1 MGSTP
6 TLSTNNLHPC
16 IKRGVF
22 LRNIL
27 RLAVD
32 DYFLKMAELVALRST
47 CKRRAVGCV
56 LVDKKN
62 HVTATGYNGVP
73 KGFIH
78 CIDYPCKG
86 ADAPSGTRL
95 YECKAV
101 HAEMNA
107 HLQLQSTDELTAYLT
122 VTPCFDCAK
131 VLANSNVTRIVASVW
146 YPQTEV
152 KDILEQAHIIVDIP
166 TLVNIE
172 RWDCQ
177 P

>member
-1 MGSTP
+1 MTSSNRIDFDSYC
-6 TLSTNNLHPC
+6 LDIADLVS
-16 IKRGVF
+16 KRT
-22 LRNIL
+22 
-27 RLAVD
+27 
-32 DYFLKMAELVALRST
+32 T
-47 CKRRAVGCV
+47 CSRRAVGCV
-56 LVDKKN
+56 LTDSQN
-62 HVTATGYNGVP
+62 HIVATGYNGVP

-95 YECKAV
+95 NECKAV

-107 HLQLQSTDELTAYLT
+107 LLQLQSTDELTAYLT

-166 TLVNIE
+166 MVVNSE
-172 RWDCQ
+172 KWDCQ

>member
-1 MGSTP
+1 M
-6 TLSTNNLHPC
+6 
-16 IKRGVF
+16 
-22 LRNIL
+22 
-27 RLAVD
+27 RLEVD
-32 DYFLKMAELVALRST
+32 DYFLKMAKLVALRST

-56 LVDKKN
+56 LVDTKK
-62 HVTATGYNGVP
+62 HVMATGYNGVP
-73 KGFIH
+73 KGFTH

-95 YECKAV
+95 NECKAV

-107 HLQLQSTDELTAYLT
+107 LLQLQSTDELTAYLT

-152 KDILEQAHIIVDIP
+152 TDILEQAHITVDVPI
-166 TLVNIE
+166 LVSVE
-172 RWDCQ
+172 KWDCQ

>member
-1 MGSTP
+1 M
-6 TLSTNNLHPC
+6 
-16 IKRGVF
+16 
-22 LRNIL
+22 
-27 RLAVD
+27 RLEVD
-32 DYFLKMAELVALRST
+32 AYFLKMAELVALRST

-73 KGFIH
+73 KGFTH

-95 YECKAV
+95 NECKAV

-107 HLQLQSTDELTAYLT
+107 LLQLQSTDELTAYLT

-166 TLVNIE
+166 MMVSSE
-172 RWDCQ
+172 KWDCQ

>member
-1 MGSTP
+1 M
-6 TLSTNNLHPC
+6 
-16 IKRGVF
+16 
-22 LRNIL
+22 

-32 DYFLKMAELVALRST
+32 DYFLEMSKLVALRST

-56 LVDKKN
+56 LVDSKN
-62 HVTATGYNGVP
+62 HVVATGYNGVP

-78 CIDYPCKG
+78 CIDAPCTG

-95 YECKAV
+95 NECKAV

-107 HLQLQSTDELTAYLT
+107 LLQLQSTDDLTAYLT

-131 VLANSNVTRIVASVW
+131 VLANSNVIRIVASVW

-152 KDILEQAHIIVDIP
+152 REILDQAHIIVEIP
-166 TLVNIE
+166 TTISDE
-172 RWDCQ
+172 EWDCQ

>member
-1 MGSTP
+1 M
-6 TLSTNNLHPC
+6 
-16 IKRGVF
+16 
-22 LRNIL
+22 
-27 RLAVD
+27 RLPID
-32 DYFLKMAELVALRST
+32 EYFLKMAELVALRST

-62 HVTATGYNGVP
+62 HVVATGYNGVP

-78 CIDYPCKG
+78 CIDYPCIG

-95 YECKAV
+95 NECRAV

-107 HLQLQSTDELTAYLT
+107 LLQLQSTDELTAYLT

-152 KDILEQAHIIVDIP
+152 KDILEQAYITVDVP
-166 TLVNIE
+166 TTVSDE
-172 RWDCQ
+172 EWDPQ

>member
-1 MGSTP
+1 M
-6 TLSTNNLHPC
+6 
-16 IKRGVF
+16 REFF
-22 LRNIL
+22 LRDTM

-32 DYFLKMAELVALRST
+32 DYFLKMAKLAALRST

-56 LVDKKN
+56 LVDRKN
-62 HVTATGYNGVP
+62 HVAATGYNGVP

-95 YECKAV
+95 NECKAV

-107 HLQLQSTDELTAYLT
+107 LLQLQSTDELTAYLT

-152 KDILEQAHIIVDIP
+152 KDILEQANITVDINTNP
-166 TLVNIE
+166 PDE
-172 RWDCQ
+172 EWDCQ

>member
-1 MGSTP
+1 MRD
-6 TLSTNNLHPC
+6 
-16 IKRGVF
+16 IV
-22 LRNIL
+22 
-27 RLAVD
+27 RLEVD
-32 DYFLKMAELVALRST
+32 DYFLKMTELVALRST

-56 LVDKKN
+56 LVNKKN
-62 HVTATGYNGVP
+62 HVVATGYNGVP
-73 KGFIH
+73 KGFKH

-95 YECKAV
+95 NECNAV

-107 HLQLQSTDELTAYLT
+107 LLQLQSTDELTAYLT

-131 VLANSNVTRIVASVW
+131 VLANSNITRIVAPVW
-146 YPQTEV
+146 YPQMEV

-166 TLVNIE
+166 MQVNDE
-172 RWDCQ
+172 EWDCQ